1 MHSFVARVLGIPTRT
16 GHRVLGVVRTDIGGM
31 AEREVPDAARRFGQD
46 GGCTRDMPRTR
57 IGEDPPSFEVVDELS
72 RLVQRRREVIVVAH
86 GVQLLKASEEQ
97 LVAGG
102 RSHERGPTERG
113 RGLWVC
119 GEFPGK
125 TDGTTHRC
133 REIRSQRPETPQQRR
148 SARPS
153 RHHGEYGAQAADASR
168 RTEARLP
175 SDVGPP
181 RALGRGPARRRGLT
195 RRVRDRRPWRPRPS
209 RVVFPRG
216 RCARGA

>member
-1 MHSFVARVLGIPTRT
+1 MHSFVPRVLGIPTRT

-31 AEREVPDAARRFGQD
+31 AEREVPERGAPIRSGRRVHSGYATNQD
-46 GGCTRDMPRTR
+46 RRG
-57 IGEDPPSFEVVDELS
+57 PPVLRGS
-72 RLVQRRREVIVVAH
+72 RRVLAIVQRRREVIVVAH

-181 RALGRGPARRRGLT
+181 QALGRGPARRRGLT
-195 RRVRDRRPWRPRPS
+195 RRVRDRRPWRRRPS
-209 RVVFPRG
+209 RGVFPRG